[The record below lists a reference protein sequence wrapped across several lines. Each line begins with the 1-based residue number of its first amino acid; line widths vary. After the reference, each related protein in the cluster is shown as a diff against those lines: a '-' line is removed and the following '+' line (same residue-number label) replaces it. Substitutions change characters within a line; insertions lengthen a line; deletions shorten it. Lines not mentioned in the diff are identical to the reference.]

1 MDDNVKDRI
10 AKPVAYKI
18 GLGLWPHW
26 DKILEKLAEQNGQKP
41 EDFAKEI
48 LNLIAGDQA
57 SSDTI
62 QNPVEKDFDEAIY
75 NSIGK
80 REGLF
85 GKYFWFDIY
94 QDELSG
100 MRLVWSHHLK
110 NMLDRPVMSGR
121 LFEPWPFLSCPKK
134 YPSNYV
140 SSSLELKP
148 NGARFDRGF
157 NPLVDWSIE
166 NDVFEDGRVAYVPFD
181 DIIQL
186 LLELGKGFDAAGYA
200 IKQFPEELKQRL
212 EKNNIEY
219 NNQPLSFLDGGII
232 KGDVEFD
239 RSEHDRNNEEW
250 FKNRG
255 VKLYKQT
262 VDGTFSTSPYEHH
275 VFHAPYYSVSIN
287 LKIFRTGKDYCWMT
301 E

>member
-1 MDDNVKDRI
+1 MDANEKDRI

-18 GLGLWPHW
+18 ELGLWPHW

-41 EDFAKEI
+41 DDFLE
-48 LNLIAGDQA
+48 
-57 SSDTI
+57 
-62 QNPVEKDFDEAIY
+62 E
-75 NSIGK
+75 IGK
-80 REGLF
+80 ELGFEKGVFPKKPDGDLYTGLF
-85 GKYFWFDIY
+85 KEHFYFKIY
-94 QDELSG
+94 RDELSG
-100 MRLVWSHHLK
+100 MKMVWSHHHKSLVDSPTIFG
-110 NMLDRPVMSGR
+110 NI
-121 LFEPWPFLSCPKK
+121 FEPCSRLIYSKK
-134 YPSNYV
+134 YASHYV
-140 SSSLELKP
+140 TRALKFGP
-148 NGARFDRGF
+148 EGARFDRF
-157 NPLVDWSIE
+157 YDPFLFSPIK
-166 NDVFEDGRVAYVPFD
+166 NDVFEDGKVAYIPFY

-186 LLELGKGFDAAGYA
+186 LLELGKGFDAAGFA

-219 NNQPLSFLDGGII
+219 NNQALSFLDGGIR

-255 VKLYKQT
+255 VKLYKQILDVNNAHT
-262 VDGTFSTSPYEHH
+262 LDDSH

-287 LKIFRTGKDYCWMT
+287 LEIFKTGNDYCWMT

>member
-1 MDDNVKDRI
+1 MDTYEKDRI
-10 AKPVAYKI
+10 TKPVAYKI
-18 GLGLWPHW
+18 ELGLLPHW
-26 DKILEKLAEQNGQKP
+26 DKIFEKLAEQNEQKP
-41 EDFAKEI
+41 EDFVKDI
-48 LNLIAGDQA
+48 QNLMAGDQA
-57 SSDTI
+57 ASDTI
-62 QNPVEKDFDEAIY
+62 QNPAVKDLDEAIY
-75 NSIGK
+75 SSIGK

-85 GKYFWFDIY
+85 GKEFWFDIY

-100 MRLVWSHHLK
+100 MRLVWSHRLK
-110 NMLDRPVMSGR
+110 HMLDRPVMSGH

-134 YPSNYV
+134 YPYNYV
-140 SSSLELKP
+140 SRHIELKP
-148 NGARFDRGF
+148 NGARFDDDH
-157 NPLVDWSIE
+157 LSSVE
-166 NDVFEDGRVAYVPFD
+166 NDVFENGRVAYVPFD

-186 LLELGKGFDAAGYA
+186 LLELGKGFNAAGYA

-219 NNQPLSFLDGGII
+219 NNQPLSFLYGGIS
-232 KGDVEFD
+232 KGDVEFG

-255 VKLYKQT
+255 VKLYKH
-262 VDGTFSTSPYEHH
+262 DFEIGDAH

-287 LKIFRTGKDYCWMT
+287 LKIFETGNNYSWMT